1 MNDIAVNALS
11 RRSKRVWT
19 TPGLGDR
26 ALVVAMLGNY
36 VKKHGPTRLHLNRE
50 HTRNGR
56 VEKWLEM
63 AQFVPEVEVVMH
75 DCGAMEDGPWKQYL
89 IGKGYNAQLYYFTET
104 VAITPM
110 GDFNIHNYMKKSPL
124 LKPTKVD
131 YELPEKYMVEQWDST
146 DPKRRAIASQ
156 KKQIRKIFL
165 DQGYELITIGGEAKT
180 DFAKYDLTNI
190 SHLVANSSGF
200 VGVNS
205 GMFCFSWLFLP
216 FDKIWFYGKPGQ
228 DHVDWMAKWCN
239 FNHGVKEFKA
249 EK

>member
-56 VEKWLEM
+56 IEKWLEM
-63 AQFVPEVEVVMH
+63 AQFVPEVEVIMH
-75 DCGAMEDGPWKQYL
+75 DVGAMDDGPWKQYL
-89 IGKGYNAQLYYFTET
+89 SGKGYGAQLYYFTES
-104 VAITPM
+104 VGITPM
-110 GDFNIHNYMKKSPL
+110 GDFNLHTYLKKSPL
-124 LKPTKVD
+124 LPASPVD
-131 YELPEKYMVEQWDST
+131 YDLPEKYMVEQWDST
-146 DPKRRAIASQ
+146 DPKRRATPAQ
-156 KKQIRKIFL
+156 KKQIRKKWL
-165 DQGYELITIGGEAKT
+165 DQGYELITIGGEAT
-180 DFAKYDLTNI
+180 SDFAKYDLTNI

-239 FNHGVKEFKA
+239 FNEGVSEFKA